1 MERTITVIA
10 TNSNSKNV
18 FTSSANT
25 LGELKAEMSAHGID
39 YAGMDFI
46 EGVSRTTMIDDASVL
61 PTNIEYKG
69 RVTNNLVFMLSTTN
83 KNIASG
89 ADRLDLYKE
98 VKNLNLQDAIKEK
111 FGKNF
116 TQCSSAILEDFINQA
131 KSNKKSAAKVEKAE
145 IPTDRKSLY
154 EYIKTNNLQD
164 FIVKVCGNNYTRVST
179 ECLYNVCKKATRK
192 PANATKETVKET
204 AKKPATKKAVEC
216 PFSDSELDNIIK
228 GLRR

>member
-1 MERTITVIA
+1 MEKTVTVIA

-18 FTSSANT
+18 FTSNANT
-25 LGELKAEMSAHGID
+25 LGELKAEMRAHGINYD
-39 YAGMDFI
+39 GMDFI
-46 EGVSRTTMIDDASVL
+46 EGISRTTMVDDASIL

-98 VKNLNLQDAIKEK
+98 VKNLNLQDAIKKK

-116 TQCSSAILEDFINQA
+116 TQCSSAVLEDFISQTKN
-131 KSNKKSAAKVEKAE
+131 NKKSTAKAEKVEV
-145 IPTDRKSLY
+145 PTDRKSLY
-154 EYIKTNNLQD
+154 EYIKANNLQD
-164 FIVKVCGNNYTRVST
+164 FIVKTCGTNYTRVST
-179 ECLYNVCKKATRK
+179 ERLYDACKKAARK
-192 PANATKETVKET
+192 PANATKETVKDT
-204 AKKPATKKAVEC
+204 AKKPAAKKAVEC
-216 PFSDSELDNIIK
+216 PYSNSELDNIIR